1 MQFNTLLEK
10 LLNKEDLTTAEAEA
24 IMLQTMQ
31 GELTPVQ
38 VAGWLVALRAKGET
52 PDEITA
58 AARIMRSKATALP
71 GLENPLV
78 DTCGTGGDKSSLM
91 NISTLAALLIASKGI
106 KVAKHGNRSVS
117 SKSGSADI
125 LEKLG
130 YPMNETPEQ
139 TAGRIKEKNFGFMF
153 APLYHPAMKHAIGA
167 RKELAIRTIFNILGP
182 LSNPAGAEI
191 HLLGVFTD
199 QLLKPMA
206 TALSGLGVKQ
216 ALVVHSTDGLDE
228 ISPVADTRFV
238 YIDNGSV
245 AEGTISVASLG
256 LTIKS
261 LAEIQVNDADD
272 ALAKTKQVLDGTLQ
286 PAIEAVAL
294 NSAALEYLYKKYQ
307 GESIELEKFL
317 SDTVSENIDYLKA
330 GKLADYVAGW

>member
-106 KVAKHGNRSVS
+106 KDKR
-117 SKSGSADI
+117 
-125 LEKLG
+125 
-130 YPMNETPEQ
+130 
-139 TAGRIKEKNFGFMF
+139 
-153 APLYHPAMKHAIGA
+153 
-167 RKELAIRTIFNILGP
+167 
-182 LSNPAGAEI
+182 
-191 HLLGVFTD
+191 
-199 QLLKPMA
+199 
-206 TALSGLGVKQ
+206 
-216 ALVVHSTDGLDE
+216 
-228 ISPVADTRFV
+228 
-238 YIDNGSV
+238 
-245 AEGTISVASLG
+245 
-256 LTIKS
+256 
-261 LAEIQVNDADD
+261 
-272 ALAKTKQVLDGTLQ
+272 
-286 PAIEAVAL
+286 
-294 NSAALEYLYKKYQ
+294 
-307 GESIELEKFL
+307 
-317 SDTVSENIDYLKA
+317 
-330 GKLADYVAGW
+330 